1 MYHGPRAEVRVCRV
15 DQLSKAPGGEAE
27 AWLNVGPCVLAFL
40 LGPGLRELGVEGV
53 VGALCHLLFPHQM
66 QEQSGKVLW
75 GFSSLIQGKH
85 TQTIFS

>member
-53 VGALCHLLFPHQM
+53 VGLCAIFCSPIRCRSKVEKSSGVFLL
-66 QEQSGKVLW
+66 
-75 GFSSLIQGKH
+75 
-85 TQTIFS
+85 